1 MNLLGRKLHL
11 SAIALLVIGMA
22 PVQLR
27 AQITNSFTD
36 NFNRAN
42 VAYTTNG
49 SLIGAGYVI
58 TSVTGEGNFS
68 ITNNTVLTGGVAG
81 NHRVLSYQGFEVE
94 NTGGNSFA
102 ASIVLTLGAYN
113 QGINSGLAYNF
124 QDASNFYWARL
135 VSQTAANAGNGVLQF
150 GQIVAG
156 TSTSFTGVNVTSLN
170 VETGVAYT
178 LSVSSS
184 TAGSFTYG
192 LTGGTLN
199 LNGSFSDNIGGVD
212 FTNGYI
218 GLYQNV
224 ANSNTQ
230 FDDFSVVTVVPE
242 PTTASLLILCGIVGG
257 AFLYKRKSKS
267 SGGA

>member
-11 SAIALLVIGMA
+11 PAIALLVIGMA

-42 VAYTTNG
+42 VANTTNG

-58 TSVTGEGNFS
+58 TSVTGVGNFS
-68 ITNNTVLTGGVAG
+68 IDSNKVRAGGDTG
-81 NHRVLSYQGFEVE
+81 NHRVLSYQGFEAE

-102 ASIVLTLGAYN
+102 ASIVLTLGVYN
-113 QGINSGLAYNF
+113 QTINSGLAFNF
-124 QDASNFYWARL
+124 QNANNFYYARL
-135 VSQTAANAGNGVLQF
+135 VSQTAANAGNGILQF

-156 TSTSFTGVNVTSLN
+156 TGASFTNANVTSLN

-199 LNGSFSDNIGGVD
+199 LNGSFSDNAEGGD
-212 FTNGYI
+212 FSNGYV
-218 GLYQNV
+218 GLYQSI
-224 ANSNTQ
+224 ANGNTQ
-230 FDDFSVVTVVPE
+230 FDDLAITVVPE

-257 AFLYKRKSKS
+257 AFLYKRKPKS
-267 SGGA
+267 SGVG